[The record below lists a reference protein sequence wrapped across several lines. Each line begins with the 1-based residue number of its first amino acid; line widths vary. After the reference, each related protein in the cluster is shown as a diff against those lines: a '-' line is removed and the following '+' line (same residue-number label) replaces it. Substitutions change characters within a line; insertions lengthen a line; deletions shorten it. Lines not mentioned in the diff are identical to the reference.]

1 MSGGNGLFIAHQF
14 LPYPFFLAT
23 RLKGLRDGWMKVAK
37 DREEYELLMHV
48 TVGPKCK
55 KEESRKMVQRLE
67 ETMHP

>member
-1 MSGGNGLFIAHQF
+1 
-14 LPYPFFLAT
+14 
-23 RLKGLRDGWMKVAK
+23 MKVAK